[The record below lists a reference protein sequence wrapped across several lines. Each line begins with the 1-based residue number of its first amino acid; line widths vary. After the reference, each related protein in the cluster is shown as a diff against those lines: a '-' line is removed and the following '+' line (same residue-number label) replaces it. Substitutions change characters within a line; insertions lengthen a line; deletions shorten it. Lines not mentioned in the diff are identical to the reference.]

1 MNWKWIVIGAL
12 VAVVV
17 VQTAVVVIAAH
28 HGPQEMPVHDEWT
41 GMKH

>member
-1 MNWKWIVIGAL
+1 MNWKWIVILAL

-28 HGPQEMPVHDEWT
+28 HGPKVMQFRDEWT
-41 GMKH
+41 GKPN